1 MYGTREELCMRLE
14 NMFTADEHLVL
25 LVWTEEGIS
34 VACRELQPEPDVAE
48 IREVMKA
55 IGAMKMADYRRE
67 GVTNTNVSD
76 IVTSQREALNR
87 FVSVPAGLLS
97 RFLRDYERELEHRA
111 GLAWEAGRPEPES
124 VREARNDVCALK
136 DVLAA

>member
-48 IREVMKA
+48 IHDVMKA

-67 GVTNTNVSD
+67 GVTNTNISD

-97 RFLRDYERELEHRA
+97 RVLRDYERELEHRA
-111 GLAWEAGRPEPES
+111 GQAWEAGRPEPES

-136 DVLAA
+136 DSLAA